1 MFGPQEED
9 NYILNKATGQK
20 MMLKA
25 RGRGSYVMEV
35 QFVGGEKT
43 MITVDSGAEESVCP
57 WEWGESFGT
66 QPADQW
72 MSVRSTMGDSI
83 DHWGKR
89 TVQVVPP
96 F

>member
-20 MMLKA
+20 MMLQP

-43 MITVDSGAEESVCP
+43 TITVDSGAEESVCP
-57 WEWGESFGT
+57 WSGERDCLGLNTRRNTCISRM
-66 QPADQW
+66 Q
-72 MSVRSTMGDSI
+72 VEERLNIGDR
-83 DHWGKR
+83 GKLR
-89 TVQVVPP
+89 
-96 F
+96 

>member
-43 MITVDSGAEESVCP
+43 TWWIVGRRRVYVHGSGERDCLGLSTRKNICSSRMQV
-57 WEWGESFGT
+57 GET
-66 QPADQW
+66 L
-72 MSVRSTMGDSI
+72 SI
-83 DHWGKR
+83 GG
-89 TVQVVPP
+89 
-96 F
+96 